1 MALLAWAE
9 AQGMQAVRGDFN
21 GDGVPDRARLARYG
35 QETPAGVAVAN
46 PWGLAPAAPR
56 AGVWGIL
63 VEFGGEKA
71 PAVFLSD
78 ADFFASP
85 MWKTASADMLRA
97 KKQGKRSVLSIATE
111 SGAEEVVV
119 WTGKGW
125 KLVPGEDMP

>member
-1 MALLAWAE
+1 MP
-9 AQGMQAVRGDFN
+9 AVRGDFN
-21 GDGVPDRARLARYG
+21 GDGLMDQAKLARYG

-63 VEFGGEKA
+63 VQFGGEKA

-85 MWKTASADMLRA
+85 MWKTVTVDMLRA
-97 KKQGKRSVLSIATE
+97 QKRGKHSALFVATE